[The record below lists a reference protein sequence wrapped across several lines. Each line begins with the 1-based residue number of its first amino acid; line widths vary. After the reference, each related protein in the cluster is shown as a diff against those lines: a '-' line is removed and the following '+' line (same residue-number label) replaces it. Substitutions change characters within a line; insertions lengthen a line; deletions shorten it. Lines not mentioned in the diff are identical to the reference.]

1 VRLERVADPTRWAQ
15 EHRRPPRAGFDFAL
29 LKAASARDEAGA
41 IALLSDAVHQG
52 LTTADRLVQ
61 TIADLPRLRQRALL
75 IEVLTDVA
83 AGTRSVLERR
93 YLRDVER
100 AHGLPAGQRQLRQR
114 TASGLVCRDVRYGD
128 QRTLVELDGAFGHRD
143 TSDRWADL
151 QRDLDASLSDHVTL
165 RPGWAQALGHCRL
178 AGIVGQVLRQRGWQE
193 RVRPC
198 RTGCP
203 ADGGAYGR
211 T

>member
-1 VRLERVADPTRWAQ
+1 MLERVADPTRWVQ

-83 AGTRSVLERR
+83 AGTRSVR
-93 YLRDVER
+93 
-100 AHGLPAGQRQLRQR
+100 
-114 TASGLVCRDVRYGD
+114 
-128 QRTLVELDGAFGHRD
+128 
-143 TSDRWADL
+143 
-151 QRDLDASLSDHVTL
+151 
-165 RPGWAQALGHCRL
+165 
-178 AGIVGQVLRQRGWQE
+178 
-193 RVRPC
+193 
-198 RTGCP
+198 
-203 ADGGAYGR
+203 
-211 T
+211 